1 MTRKSVGWLVEEFRF
16 AGLEGEM
23 YDDEE
28 IEMSS
33 QGRMNIVNTQGIKRL
48 AVSVGSDKAYDEAAV
63 LNSSL
68 GSNNY

>member
-1 MTRKSVGWLVEEFRF
+1 
-16 AGLEGEM
+16 M

-33 QGRMNIVNTQGIKRL
+33 QGRMNIVNTQGMKRL

>member
-1 MTRKSVGWLVEEFRF
+1 MVEEFRF

-33 QGRMNIVNTQGIKRL
+33 QGRMNIVNTQGMKRL
-48 AVSVGSDKAYDEAAV
+48 GVSVGSDKAYDEAAV

>member
-1 MTRKSVGWLVEEFRF
+1 LVEEFRF

-33 QGRMNIVNTQGIKRL
+33 QGRMNIVNTQGMKRL
-48 AVSVGSDKAYDEAAV
+48 AVSVGSDKAYDEAAA

>member
-1 MTRKSVGWLVEEFRF
+1 
-16 AGLEGEM
+16 M

-33 QGRMNIVNTQGIKRL
+33 QGRMNIVNTPGIKRF

-68 GSNNY
+68 GSNND

>member
-1 MTRKSVGWLVEEFRF
+1 VVEWFRF

-33 QGRMNIVNTQGIKRL
+33 QGRMNIVNTQGMKRL
-48 AVSVGSDKAYDEAAV
+48 TISVSSDKVYDEAAA

>member
-1 MTRKSVGWLVEEFRF
+1 LVEEFRF

>member
-1 MTRKSVGWLVEEFRF
+1 MVEWFRF

-33 QGRMNIVNTQGIKRL
+33 QGRMNIVNTQGMKRL
-48 AVSVGSDKAYDEAAV
+48 AISVGSDKAYDEAAA

>member
-1 MTRKSVGWLVEEFRF
+1 MVGEKFRF

-33 QGRMNIVNTQGIKRL
+33 QGRMNIVNTPGIKRFT
-48 AVSVGSDKAYDEAAV
+48 VSVGSDKAYDEAAV

>member
-1 MTRKSVGWLVEEFRF
+1 LVEEFRF

-33 QGRMNIVNTQGIKRL
+33 QGRMNIVNTQGMKRL

>member
-1 MTRKSVGWLVEEFRF
+1 MVEEFRF

-33 QGRMNIVNTQGIKRL
+33 QGRMNIVNTQGMKRL
-48 AVSVGSDKAYDEAAV
+48 AVSVGSDKAYDEAAA